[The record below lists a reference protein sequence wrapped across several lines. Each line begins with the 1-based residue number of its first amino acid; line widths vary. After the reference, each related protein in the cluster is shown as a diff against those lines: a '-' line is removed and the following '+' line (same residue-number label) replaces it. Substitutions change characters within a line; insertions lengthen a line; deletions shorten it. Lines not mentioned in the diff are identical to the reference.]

1 MTFYNTYRVTAS
13 TPFRVKTASWLL
25 HVHCSPANKSIPEAL
40 AIVDDLING
49 GSIELVLSD
58 NEVALAEDICTFT
71 DVTHEDPFEKQVMT
85 QAEYLELRYRGAE
98 GDTEAAIAYCKLDA
112 QGLVNH
118 NPFG

>member
-1 MTFYNTYRVTAS
+1 MTFYKTYRVTAS
-13 TPFRVKTASWLL
+13 TALRVKTASWLL
-25 HVHCSPANKSIPEAL
+25 DVRCSPANKSIPKAL

-49 GSIELVLSD
+49 GSIEIVLSD

-71 DVTHEDPFEKQVMT
+71 EVAHEDPFEKQVMT
-85 QAEYLELRYRGAE
+85 QAEYFALRDRGAAS
-98 GDTEAAIAYCKLDA
+98 DAEAAIAYCKLDA